1 MSNLATNPPTALDVA
16 AQTLREAKAAEME
29 ANTTRVA
36 AEQALI
42 DLIGDLKDE
51 GTTKAETAYFKVQ
64 VMSKLNR
71 TIADD
76 AALVASLPEA
86 VATRLV
92 RYKAALDLKELRH
105 LQTSEPE
112 LYAQAAQFITSRPA
126 KPSVKLELI

>member
-1 MSNLATNPPTALDVA
+1 MSNLATNQPSELDVA
-16 AQTLREAKAAEME
+16 SQALREAKAAEME

-36 AEQALI
+36 AEQAVI
-42 DLIGDLKDE
+42 DLMGDLKDE
-51 GTTKAETAYFKVQ
+51 GTTKAETEYFKVQ
-64 VMSKLNR
+64 VMTKLSR

-86 VATRLV
+86 VAIRLV

-112 LYAQAAQFITSRPA
+112 LYAQAAQFIVCKPA